1 MTASPTLLTDAQVRS
16 FIVNG
21 FLRLTPDVPAATHT
35 EVEAQLR
42 YIEENETRYGN
53 NILARIP
60 RMHEVLECPVVRG
73 AIASLAGPDYYLHPH
88 RAVHSSTPLESEG
101 EVPTP
106 SPEADAPAM
115 GRGSMAGS
123 GWHQDAQS
131 PLARARHH
139 TPRFLIGFY
148 FPHETPVA
156 MGPTRVQGGSHLYAH
171 PVAPHGV
178 VLDDVPAGSFF
189 VVHFDMVHAG
199 FPNHLAQTRYMVKF
213 VFGRT
218 RPPTAPSW
226 QHADASWE
234 RPGDCIPDF
243 DLPAT
248 WRHIWNWLR
257 GAPPQPTGAD
267 AAYHVTRF
275 GSPDQAQRLEAV
287 YLAAGGDV
295 DALATALL
303 AHAGQNSHRRRLAT
317 DASGAPTL
325 RDDGR
330 EQRLRRSALGP
341 ARRLRCWNERAVVME
356 DAAYALAAAGER
368 ARPALVELLRHE
380 DPWLQ
385 LNAAFALGEMGAR
398 AAPAVPALARLLDS
412 PQQVV
417 VRQALDAL
425 SGVGAGLAPVLPR
438 LERLLQE
445 DNPAWQAPQVG
456 RGWSGEDQVRMNAAE
471 VLLSAATGGEA
482 LATVERIASGALGDK
497 NGYVSA
503 IAIEALRRIGTPTAT
518 TAALDFLACRRWDDT
533 LRGRAK
539 LY

>member
-1 MTASPTLLTDAQVRS
+1 MSGSPTLLTDAQVRT
-16 FIVNG
+16 FIANG
-21 FLRLTPDVPAATHT
+21 FLRIAPDVPAATHA

-42 YIEENETRYGN
+42 YVEENETRYGN
-53 NILARIP
+53 NILARVP
-60 RMHEVLECPVVRG
+60 QMYEVLECPAVRG

-88 RAVHSSTPLESEG
+88 RAIHSSTPIEDG
-101 EVPTP
+101 
-106 SPEADAPAM
+106 DAPPPVAEANAPRM
-115 GRGSMAGS
+115 GKGSMAGS

-131 PLARARHH
+131 PLSRARHH

-178 VLDDVPAGSFF
+178 VLEAVPAGSFF

-218 RPPTAPSW
+218 RPPAGASW
-226 QHADASWE
+226 QHADPAWQ
-234 RPGDCIPDF
+234 RPDDCIPAF

-248 WRHIWNWLR
+248 WGYIWHWLR
-257 GAPPQPTGAD
+257 GERPAPTGAD
-267 AAYHVTRF
+267 AESRIRHFDSA
-275 GSPDQAQRLEAV
+275 DQAERLEAI
-287 YLAAGGDV
+287 YQAAGGDV
-295 DALATALL
+295 DALAAALL
-303 AHAGQNSHRRRLAT
+303 THAGKNRHQRRLAK
-317 DASGAPTL
+317 DANGAPVP
-325 RDDGR
+325 RDDTSDL
-330 EQRLRRSALGP
+330 QRR
-341 ARRLRCWNERAVVME
+341 WTERAVVME

-368 ARPALVELLRHE
+368 ARPALTELLAHE

-385 LNAAFALGEMGAR
+385 INAAFALGEMGA
-398 AAPAVPALARLLDS
+398 AAADSVPALAALLDS
-412 PQQVV
+412 PHQVV

-425 SGVGAGLAPVLPR
+425 SAVGTGYAPVLPR

-445 DNPAWQAPQVG
+445 SNPAWQAPQVG
-456 RGWSGEDQVRMNAAE
+456 RGWTGEDQVRMNAAE
-471 VLLSAATGGEA
+471 LLLCAATAGEA
-482 LATVERIASGALGDK
+482 LPTVERIARGALGDK

-503 IAIEALRRIGTPTAT
+503 IAIDALRRIGTPSANA
-518 TAALDFLACRRWDDT
+518 AALDFLACRRWDDT

-539 LY
+539 AY